1 MLTSVSAGPVLLSS
15 SINDPSAARA
25 GRDIEYNGLVANWAL
40 ELLIKSKTRG
50 RRTERLEMN
59 SSVDSYAAYVARV
72 SNETIPCYEPSVG
85 AEEIALL
92 TDVINRNWLSE
103 SKYTREF
110 EKRLAAICER
120 KYALAFSNA
129 TAAMIT
135 GMKSLGIGRGDEVI
149 VPSFTHSADPNSIA
163 NAGAVPV
170 FADVNE
176 ATLCLDVDTVDAV
189 RTPKSKAILYVALYG
204 NSSDL
209 TALSNYARKHG
220 LFLINDC
227 APALAGAFR
236 GRKISSFG
244 DFAALSFFA
253 DKTITTGEGGMLL
266 TDNPDL
272 LAECNIYKHDGRRE
286 RGVDVIERRGFNF
299 RITELQAAIGVAQL
313 DKLDY
318 FIARKKEIFAAYEER
333 LASVPYLRFFRFN
346 PDCDAVPH
354 RVLIFV
360 PEAAALIEYLENAGI
375 GVRTTFMP
383 MHSQPCYGVEKSF
396 PVTESLYATGVCLPS
411 APTLTQA
418 NIDYIADAIQRFYT
432 KGKK

>member
-1 MLTSVSAGPVLLSS
+1 MAT
-15 SINDPSAARA
+15 N
-25 GRDIEYNGLVANWAL
+25 
-40 ELLIKSKTRG
+40 SKIG
-50 RRTERLEMN
+50 VPQTEQQEMN
-59 SSVDSYAAYVARV
+59 TSIDSYEAYVTRV
-72 SNETIPCYEPSVG
+72 SSENIPCYEPSLG
-85 AEEIALL
+85 AAEIALL

-110 EKRLAAICER
+110 EKRLAVICER
-120 KYALAFSNA
+120 KYGLAFSNA

-135 GMKSLGIGRGDEVI
+135 GMKSLGIGQGDEVI
-149 VPSFTHSADPNSIA
+149 VPSFTHSADPNSIS
-163 NAGAVPV
+163 NTGAIPV

-176 ATLCLDVDTVDAV
+176 ATLCLDVNTVDAV
-189 RTPKSKAILYVALYG
+189 RSPKAKAILYVSLYG
-204 NSSDL
+204 NCSDL
-209 TALSNYARKHG
+209 TALSSYARKNG
-220 LFLINDC
+220 LYLINDC
-227 APALAGAFR
+227 APALAGTFR
-236 GRKISSFG
+236 KRKISSFG

-266 TDNPDL
+266 TDDAGL

-318 FIARKKEIFAAYEER
+318 FIKRKKEVYAAYER
-333 LASVPYLRFFRFN
+333 QLSSIPGVTLFRFN

-360 PEAAALIEYLENAGI
+360 PNAASLIAYLEKAGV

-383 MHSQPCYGVEKSF
+383 MHSQPCYGIKKSF
-396 PVTESLYATGVCLPS
+396 PVTERLYATGVCLPS

-418 NIDYIADAIQRFYT
+418 NIEFVGDAIRQFYT
-432 KGKK
+432 KGKR

>member
-1 MLTSVSAGPVLLSS
+1 MSTS
-15 SINDPSAARA
+15 
-25 GRDIEYNGLVANWAL
+25 IE
-40 ELLIKSKTRG
+40 
-50 RRTERLEMN
+50 
-59 SSVDSYAAYVARV
+59 SYETYIARV
-72 SNETIPCYEPSVG
+72 SSESIPCYEPSLG

-110 EKRLAAICER
+110 ESRLATICER

-135 GMKSLGIGRGDEVI
+135 GMKSLGLGPGDEVI
-149 VPSFTHSADPNSIA
+149 VPSFAHSADPNSIS

-176 ATLCLDVDTVDAV
+176 VTLCLDVESVEAA
-189 RTPKSKAILYVALYG
+189 RTPKSKAILYIALYG

-209 TALSNYARKHG
+209 SALSDYARRNG

-227 APALAGAFR
+227 APALAGSFR

-244 DFAALSFFA
+244 DFAVLSFFA

-266 TDNPDL
+266 TDDADL

-286 RGVDVIERRGFNF
+286 RGVDLIERRGYNF
-299 RITELQAAIGVAQL
+299 RLTEMQAAIGVAQL
-313 DKLDY
+313 GKLDY
-318 FIARKKEIFAAYEER
+318 FVKRKREVYTAYERQLSSIAE
-333 LASVPYLRFFRFN
+333 VKFFRFN

-360 PEAAALIEYLENAGI
+360 PDAAALISRLERSGI

-383 MHSQPCYGVEKSF
+383 MHSQPCYDVKKRF
-396 PVTESLYATGVCLPS
+396 RVTERLFATGVCLPS

-418 NIDYIADAIQRFYT
+418 NIEFVADAIRDFYR
-432 KGKK
+432 KGKR